1 MSARKTERLLNLV
14 ICLLATSRY
23 LTKAQIRRS
32 VPQYA
37 DCESD
42 DAFERMFERDKDEL
56 REMGVPLETGSLQP
70 WPDDEVGYRIDRNR
84 YALPEVSFAPDEM
97 AVLGLAARV
106 WQHASVANAASYAL
120 LKLKASGVEPDESS
134 LVGIEPQVRA
144 AEPAFQPLWQAL
156 CARQPVAF
164 PYRRNV
170 ADHATERHVEPWGI
184 VSRHGRWYLVG
195 HDRDRNATR
204 VFRLSRI
211 TGAVRRDGEP
221 GTVEVPDGTDI
232 RKQVMTFEPEAPQGI
247 ATVLVRSGAGHGL
260 RRRALTVEP
269 AAKSGADDEN
279 WDVLT
284 VRFWDEESFAE
295 ELAQYGD
302 RVVVIEPV
310 TVRNAVVRRLRDVA
324 AAHGAPGAAAGG
336 DHEAHSPSINPQRSH
351 HSPGSHRAMA
361 PGSSDPADATAEVT
375 VW

>member
-42 DAFERMFERDKDEL
+42 EAFERMFERDKDEL

-70 WPDDEVGYRIDRNR
+70 WPDDDFGYRIDRNR

-106 WQHASVANAASYAL
+106 WQQASVAHAASYAL

-156 CARQPVAF
+156 CVRQPVAF
-164 PYRRNV
+164 PYRRGG

-195 HDRDRNATR
+195 HDRDRDDTR

-211 TGAVRRDGEP
+211 VGAVRRDGEP

-232 RKQVMTFEPEAPQGI
+232 RKQVMTYEPDAPQGI

-269 AAKSGADDEN
+269 AGKTGPEDD

-302 RVVVIEPV
+302 RVVVVEPV
-310 TVRNAVVRRLRDVA
+310 TVRHAVVRRLRDVV
-324 AAHGAPGAAAGG
+324 AAHNWPGDAAGTDDEEPG
-336 DHEAHSPSINPQRSH
+336 PSINPQRSH
-351 HSPGSHRAMA
+351 HSHGSHRAMA
-361 PGSSDPADATAEVT
+361 PGSAGDAEATAEVT

>member
-56 REMGVPLETGSLQP
+56 REMGVPLETGSLHP
-70 WPDDEVGYRIDRNR
+70 WPDDEFGYRIDRNR
-84 YALPEVSFAPDEM
+84 YALPEVSFAPDET
-97 AVLGLAARV
+97 
-106 WQHASVANAASYAL
+106 
-120 LKLKASGVEPDESS
+120 
-134 LVGIEPQVRA
+134 

-156 CARQPVAF
+156 CARQPVTF
-164 PYRRNV
+164 PYRRSG

-195 HDRDRNATR
+195 HDRDRDATR

-211 TGAVRRDGEP
+211 VGAVRRDGEP

-260 RRRALTVEP
+260 RRRALTIEP
-269 AAKSGADDEN
+269 AGKSSPEDS

-295 ELAQYGD
+295 DLAQYGD
-302 RVVVIEPV
+302 RVVVVEPV

-324 AAHGAPGAAAGG
+324 AAHVGPGDAAGG
-336 DHEAHSPSINPQRSH
+336 GDEGTAPPINPQRSH
-351 HSPGSHRAMA
+351 HSHGNHRAMA
-361 PGSSDPADATAEVT
+361 PGSAEDAEATAEVT